1 MQYTKVPKPIRATV
15 RALKYARKSGLEVVR
30 CSISETLYD
39 LWPHRPFF
47 SYGFPLAA
55 DTICP
60 GCLSL
65 ERHRAL
71 AICAGQEP
79 LFEGKDLLHFAPE
92 PSLTAFIRS
101 KGVKSYKTCDLFKPD
116 VDLRIDICNIA
127 LPDQSFDLVL
137 CLHVL
142 EHVPDDRK
150 AMSEL
155 RRILRPSGMA
165 IIMVPLEEGLDE
177 TYENPSIVS
186 EADRLIHFG
195 QEDHARYYG
204 RDLRDRLREAGFSL
218 REWVSKEPYV
228 LKHGLEARGTG
239 FPLHASRVS
248 GIDRVGPGSGCL
260 RSGLKPYDCGGEVND
275 GKGAGIWRV

>member
-1 MQYTKVPKPIRATV
+1 MQYNRVPKPIRARV
-15 RALKYARKSGLEVVR
+15 RTLKYARKSALRLFGAR
-30 CSISETLYD
+30 YPRNCTICGYSGRFY
-39 LWPHRPFF
+39 

-55 DTICP
+55 DVLCP
-60 GCLSL
+60 SCLSM

-71 AICAGQEP
+71 AICANEEP
-79 LFEGKDLLHFAPE
+79 IFEGKDVLHFAPE
-92 PSLTAFIRS
+92 PGLTAFIRG
-101 KGVKSYKTCDLFKPD
+101 KGVRSYKTCDLYKSD
-116 VDLRIDICNIA
+116 VDLRINICDID

-150 AMSEL
+150 AMAEL

-165 IIMVPLEEGLDE
+165 IVMVPIEEGLDE

-195 QEDHARYYG
+195 QEDHVRFYG
-204 RDLRDRLREAGFSL
+204 RDLRDRLREAKFSI

-228 LKHGLEARGTG
+228 LKHGLRRGERI
-239 FPLHASRVS
+239 FLCSRV
-248 GIDRVGPGSGCL
+248 
-260 RSGLKPYDCGGEVND
+260 E
-275 GKGAGIWRV
+275 

>member
-1 MQYTKVPKPIRATV
+1 MQYTNVPKPIRATA
-15 RALKYARKSGLEVVR
+15 RALKYARKSALRLLGAQYPR
-30 CSISETLYD
+30 HCTICGHTG
-39 LWPHRPFF
+39 RFF
-47 SYGFPLAA
+47 SYGYPLAA

-79 LFEGKDLLHFAPE
+79 LFEGKELLHFAPE

-101 KGVKSYKTCDLFKPD
+101 KGVKSYKTCDLFKTD

-155 RRILRPSGMA
+155 RRILRPGGMA

-186 EADRLIHFG
+186 AADRLIHFG

-204 RDLRDRLREAGFSL
+204 RDLRDRLRGAGFSL

-228 LKHGLEARGTG
+228 LKHGLKRGE
-239 FPLHASRVS
+239 RVFLCT
-248 GIDRVGPGSGCL
+248 RV
-260 RSGLKPYDCGGEVND
+260 D
-275 GKGAGIWRV
+275 

>member
-1 MQYTKVPKPIRATV
+1 MQYTNVPKPIRASV
-15 RALKYARKSGLEVVR
+15 RALKYARKSGLR
-30 CSISETLYD
+30 LFGAHYPRNCTICGHSG
-39 LWPHRPFF
+39 RFF

-55 DTICP
+55 DSMCP
-60 GCLSL
+60 DCLSL

-101 KGVKSYKTCDLFKPD
+101 KGLKSYKTCDLFKPN
-116 VDLRIDICNIA
+116 VDLRIDICDIA
-127 LPDQSFDLVL
+127 LPDQSFDAVL

-165 IIMVPLEEGLDE
+165 IIMVPMEEGLDE

-195 QEDHARYYG
+195 QEDHVRYYG
-204 RDLRDRLREAGFSL
+204 RDFRDRLRGAAFSI

-228 LKHGLEARGTG
+228 LKHGLRRGE
-239 FPLHASRVS
+239 RVFLCT
-248 GIDRVGPGSGCL
+248 RV
-260 RSGLKPYDCGGEVND
+260 E
-275 GKGAGIWRV
+275 

>member
-1 MQYTKVPKPIRATV
+1 MQYTNVPKPIRATA
-15 RALKYARKSGLEVVR
+15 RALKYARKSALRLFGAQYPR
-30 CSISETLYD
+30 HCTICGHTG
-39 LWPHRPFF
+39 RFF
-47 SYGFPLAA
+47 SYGYPLAA

-79 LFEGKDLLHFAPE
+79 LFEGKELLHFAPE

-101 KGVKSYKTCDLFKPD
+101 KGVKSYKTCDLFKTD

-177 TYENPSIVS
+177 TYENPSVVS
-186 EADRLIHFG
+186 AADRLIHFG

-204 RDLRDRLREAGFSL
+204 RDLRDRLREAGFSHPRVGVERAL
-218 REWVSKEPYV
+218 RPQTRAK
-228 LKHGLEARGTG
+228 ARGTDI
-239 FPLHASRVS
+239 PLHAS
-248 GIDRVGPGSGCL
+248 
-260 RSGLKPYDCGGEVND
+260 
-275 GKGAGIWRV
+275 

>member
-1 MQYTKVPKPIRATV
+1 MQYTNVPKPIRATA
-15 RALKYARKSGLEVVR
+15 RALKYARKSALRLFGAQYPR
-30 CSISETLYD
+30 NCTICGHTG
-39 LWPHRPFF
+39 RFF
-47 SYGFPLAA
+47 SYGYPLAA

-79 LFEGKDLLHFAPE
+79 LFEGKELLHFAPE

-101 KGVKSYKTCDLFKPD
+101 KGVKSYKTCDLFKTD

-150 AMSEL
+150 GAMHEF
-155 RRILRPSGMA
+155 R
-165 IIMVPLEEGLDE
+165 
-177 TYENPSIVS
+177 
-186 EADRLIHFG
+186 
-195 QEDHARYYG
+195 
-204 RDLRDRLREAGFSL
+204 
-218 REWVSKEPYV
+218 
-228 LKHGLEARGTG
+228 
-239 FPLHASRVS
+239 
-248 GIDRVGPGSGCL
+248 
-260 RSGLKPYDCGGEVND
+260 
-275 GKGAGIWRV
+275 